1 MDDLLTTRQVQNI
14 LKVDRITIYRMLQ
27 DGRLKG
33 IKVGA
38 QWRFTQQEVDR
49 LLGGGSADE
58 DSMQVETNP
67 GFPTHCVQTIQ
78 NLFSS
83 VSQMSALV
91 VDAQGEPLTQLS
103 GPCGFCRLT
112 LQSPSGQEACRA
124 SWAGMAREAAA
135 GSRFFTCH
143 AGMQY
148 VAAPFSD
155 GSKTVGVFLAGEFH
169 WQTPDAREETERL
182 RRLSEAHG
190 LELDALRRESHAVPV
205 IDPEQHARV
214 EGWPAAAALAVESII
229 SERTRYQQRLQQIAN
244 LTQIP

>member
-27 DGRLKG
+27 DHRLKG

-38 QWRFTQQEVDR
+38 QWRFTRQEVDR
-49 LLGGGSADE
+49 LLGGEPADA
-58 DSMQVETNP
+58 DLPQVDINP

-83 VSQMSALV
+83 VSQVSALV
-91 VDAQGEPLTQLS
+91 VDAQGEPLTEVS
-103 GPCGFCRLT
+103 APCAFCRRM

-124 SWAGMAREAAA
+124 SWATMAREAAA

-148 VAAPFSD
+148 AAAPFSTD
-155 GSKTVGVFLAGEFH
+155 DKVAGVFLAGQFH
-169 WQTPDAREETERL
+169 WQAPDAREEAERM
-182 RRLSEAHG
+182 RRLSETHG
-190 LELDALRRESHAVPV
+190 LELDALRQEARAVPV
-205 IDPEQHARV
+205 IDPAQHAQV
-214 EGWPAAAALAVESII
+214 EGWPASAALAVQSILN
-229 SERTRYQQRLQQIAN
+229 ERTRYLQRLQQIAN